1 MTDARLAAMV
11 TGLGNARYTMTSY
24 ITGRQHTKEELH
36 EIADLALCWR
46 PGIAAETAALNARI
60 CAALLWRN
68 GWEYDPAVAY
78 APAVREGRKIVQRET
93 RPRFAG
99 IRRQWRGEN
108 NAGIESTPAPDVLG
122 RIDQAWGLMNRRC
135 VLVAL
140 SDIYFYGLPYARVG
154 GGADMTAHGEAY
166 GGANAISTLTAA
178 ILRCEAYALAP
189 QEPGQ

>member
-1 MTDARLAAMV
+1 
-11 TGLGNARYTMTSY
+11 MTSY
-24 ITGRQHTKEELH
+24 TTGRQHTADELH
-36 EIADLALCWR
+36 ELADLALCWR

-93 RPRFAG
+93 RGRLAG

-122 RIDQAWGLMNRRC
+122 HIEQAWGLMHRRC

-140 SDIYFYGLPYARVG
+140 SDISADGLPYARVG
-154 GGADMTAHGEAY
+154 GGAGMTAHGEAY
-166 GGANAISTLTAA
+166 GGASAISSLTAA
-178 ILRCEAYALAP
+178 ILRCEASALEPAP
-189 QEPGQ
+189 